1 MVTTELSIWSLHLA
15 LWPQESLYCGSLSLQ
30 GTVRLRGAHH
40 FVDAPP
46 FQHSPPN
53 LRHIIKRDPPQLAAV
68 GLIALAIATDSG
80 EEPRIKEKNSL

>member
-1 MVTTELSIWSLHLA
+1 MVTTELSILSLHLA
-15 LWPQESLYCGSLSLQ
+15 LWPQESLYCSSLSLQ

-53 LRHIIKRDPPQLAAV
+53 LRHI
-68 GLIALAIATDSG
+68 DSG
-80 EEPRIKEKNSL
+80 EEPGIKEKNSL